1 MRIFQFGVFAL
12 CTLVSLPSFADQV
25 KTDDLIVQGNLC
37 VGTDCVSGE
46 VFSSGALKLKE
57 NNLRIRW
64 YDTSAAAG
72 ATVRKVLPNGYFDGE
87 VGQSWRM
94 EANQSANGGLN
105 AFYINQQSVNS
116 YTVLSDGTAPDYDCS
131 DPSVSPNP
139 IIGTIPEGQPTE
151 STFCAP
157 VRQFLQIDSVVLG
170 GTTGSGVALGAGAE
184 FADGQVG
191 LGTTELRRRLVHV
204 AAAIA
209 DSDVL
214 TKSQLDI
221 GLFQEQSRL
230 MDELEALL
238 DSAEAEIAVLEAAVL
253 SDTAS
258 NRSGRKGGIGGMDWF
273 VLLLPLLAL
282 SLRFRK
288 QK

>member
-12 CTLVSLPSFADQV
+12 CTLVSLPSYADQV

-37 VGTDCVSGE
+37 VGVDCVSGE

-105 AFYINQQSVNS
+105 AFYINQQSINS
-116 YTVLSDGTAPDYDCS
+116 YTVLSDGTAPDYDC
-131 DPSVSPNP
+131 PAAPNTVV
-139 IIGTIPEGQPTE
+139 GTIPEGSPIENNLQN
-151 STFCAP
+151 CLP

-184 FADGQVG
+184 FADGQVS
-191 LGTTELRRRLVHV
+191 LGSAELRRRLVHV

-282 SLRFRK
+282 GLRFRK